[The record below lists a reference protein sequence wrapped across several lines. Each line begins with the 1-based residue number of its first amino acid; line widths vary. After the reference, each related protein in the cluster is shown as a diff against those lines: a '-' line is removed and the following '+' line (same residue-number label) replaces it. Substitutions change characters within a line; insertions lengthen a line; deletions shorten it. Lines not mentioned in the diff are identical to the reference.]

1 MKNKDTRNHV
11 QTKQTLKK
19 DEEEEEEKIYV
30 YINSKKEMLTT
41 ARRFAFSRVYSS
53 FSSTELPPAIIS
65 NSVGGSIVS
74 PLSYELK
81 VCC

>member
-30 YINSKKEMLTT
+30 YINSKKEVLTT
-41 ARRFAFSRVYSS
+41 ARRFAFSREFIRRFHLLNYH
-53 FSSTELPPAIIS
+53 L
-65 NSVGGSIVS
+65 
-74 PLSYELK
+74 LSYRIQLEARSYHRYHTN
-81 VCC
+81 